1 MMPYVSCNGV
11 RLDASSGIVVGRK
24 NRNDCSKRDRDPYGL
39 MPAPSARGPAGAAGL
54 DRHAATAATTAP
66 PTLRNQRR
74 ERDSLIRANYN
85 TAMRKSGSLL
95 TVVVA
100 FFVASVVALAQSGWT
115 IPAAGRE
122 EKSPLQPT
130 ADVLKKGASVYKSK
144 CQRCH
149 GKEAKGDG
157 PESDPDG
164 PAADLTDDA
173 RASVNPD
180 GVLFY
185 KIWNGRSNP
194 KMPAFKS
201 EMAKDDVWSVVEY
214 VKSLRKS

>member
-1 MMPYVSCNGV
+1 MP
-11 RLDASSGIVVGRK
+11 K
-24 NRNDCSKRDRDPYGL
+24 
-39 MPAPSARGPAGAAGL
+39 SA
-54 DRHAATAATTAP
+54 
-66 PTLRNQRR
+66 
-74 ERDSLIRANYN
+74 
-85 TAMRKSGSLL
+85 SLL
-95 TVVVA
+95 VIAV
-100 FFVASVVALAQSGWT
+100 FCASVVAFAQSGWT
-115 IPAAGRE
+115 IPAAGRD

-157 PESDPDG
+157 PESDPDT
-164 PAADLTDDA
+164 PAADLTDA
-173 RASVNPD
+173 SRASVNTD

-185 KIWNGRSNP
+185 KVWNGRSKP

-201 EMAKDDVWSVVEY
+201 EMTKDDAWAVVEY